1 MAMPPPVRSI
11 MVQVRDEGWS
21 QKSRIRPNS
30 WDTADAKPTYDINSE
45 LVYVTNY
52 IFSSKTNTN
61 NVVCLF
67 QNSFFDQFIWIKSW
81 KYCFDSIIKTPPF
94 LITHGRQVLLI
105 KYYYLTVS
113 NRVWHFSFNFATF
126 NVKNEFDIS
135 ESIFKTKINLFFV
148 LELSCPFT
156 YL

>member
-1 MAMPPPVRSI
+1 MFSCV
-11 MVQVRDEGWS
+11 
-21 QKSRIRPNS
+21 
-30 WDTADAKPTYDINSE
+30 
-45 LVYVTNY
+45 NY
-52 IFSSKTNTN
+52 NFSSKTNTN
-61 NVVCLF
+61 YAVCLF
-67 QNSFFDQFIWIKSW
+67 QNSFFDQFIWIKPW

-135 ESIFKTKINLFFV
+135 ESIFKTKINLIFV
-148 LELSCPFT
+148 LELSCPFQLSKRTFNSARFLFSILWFFIFKRFLFQFWIGIT
-156 YL
+156 YWIMLW